1 MKKFISK
8 VKKVT
13 KDFFANKSAF
23 SLVELIVVIAIMA
36 VMAAVLAPSLLGYV
50 EKSRAQK
57 DNSAMDEVV
66 NSIQLSLADQ
76 DVYDEVIEHSVW
88 DNVSCYIDRRQE
100 SEFVDNKIVLKAANG
115 DKKEQ
120 YMFDDNTRLLDET
133 VYFAAGNMRGLT
145 ITFSP
150 GIIAENTYDL
160 QNGVLNKFVG
170 RKTGYLKE
178 NPELYNMVRSTIGD
192 TLETTSQ
199 TYRNSD
205 YTIFIRVGSTGGS
218 EAAMQDAIQVWG
230 QFNGTNLAER
240 DHRYEISAGRVVGED
255 GRDDA
260 LKNKYK
266 NDYESDFDFGENPIK
281 RMQLTINGEKVT
293 VQYEYDMTWREWFES
308 DYNTTELKIAT
319 GSSGRQYLITD
330 ETCQNPNCKCKKYSY
345 GTRDGINSR
354 TMLLTWGGYIPHKD
368 INVPESLFYYNCWA
382 NLDQPIL
389 HPVDSYNKNMFDE
402 DYSDFIYY
410 HIACADTEDFGIS
423 FDNAKEWWYE

>member
-1 MKKFISK
+1 MLKRFLKKGCIK
-8 VKKVT
+8 
-13 KDFFANKSAF
+13 NNQGF

-36 VMAAVLAPSLLGYV
+36 VMAAVLAPALLGYV
-50 EKSRAQK
+50 EKSRMQK
-57 DNSAMDEVV
+57 DDSAMDEVV
-66 NSIQLSLADQ
+66 NAMQLSLADQ
-76 DVYDEVIEHSVW
+76 DVYDEVVEHSVW
-88 DNVSCYIDRRQE
+88 DNVSCYIDARQE
-100 SEFVDNKIVLKAANG
+100 NGFTQHKIILKEASDGKA
-115 DKKEQ
+115 EQ
-120 YMFDDNTRLLDET
+120 YLFGDEARQLDET
-133 VYFAAGNMRGLT
+133 VYFAAGNMRGMT

-150 GIIAENTYDL
+150 GIIGENTYDL

-218 EAAMQDAIQVWG
+218 EAVQQDAIQVWG

-281 RMQLTINGEKVT
+281 RMQLTINGEKV
-293 VQYEYDMTWREWFES
+293 VIQYESDMTWREWFES

-330 ETCQNPNCKCKKYSY
+330 ETCQNPNCKCKNYSY
-345 GTRDGINSR
+345 GTSDGINSR
-354 TMLLTWGGYIPHKD
+354 TMLLTWGGYIPNKD
-368 INVPESLFYYNCWA
+368 INVKESLFYSNCWA
-382 NLDQPIL
+382 NLDQQIL
-389 HPVDSYNKNMFDE
+389 HPATGYNTDRFDE
-402 DYSDFIYY
+402 DYSDFVSYR
-410 HIACADTEDFGIS
+410 IACGDTDSFGIEFS
-423 FDNAKEWWYE
+423 NAKEWWYE